1 MKKKLIVSAFALM
14 FAMVSME
21 SEVKHYSD
29 KAKGYGG
36 WAGAKYLG
44 TTRTVDL
51 GYYDTGDFVYDILY
65 GEIKEG
71 YEKDG
76 FVITEPATKISK
88 EENFLAWSSL
98 GEYDIEDGEVY
109 EVCLQCEN
117 SERYLNFVA
126 EICEKGTSFIQYGGF
141 YFKEK

>member
-1 MKKKLIVSAFALM
+1 MNKKLIMAAAVLLFTMLS
-14 FAMVSME
+14 MVG
-21 SEVKHYSD
+21 EVKHYSD
-29 KAKGYGG
+29 KAKGYSG
-36 WAGAKYLG
+36 WAGIRYLG

-51 GYYDTGDFVYDILY
+51 DYYDTGDFVYDILY
-65 GEIKEG
+65 GETKEG

-76 FVITEPATKISK
+76 FFITEPATKISK
-88 EENFLAWSSL
+88 EESFLAWSAL

-126 EICEKGTSFIQYGGF
+126 EICEKGSSFIQYGGF
-141 YFKEK
+141 YFKDK